1 MNCFTHPQAAIGICK
16 HCGRG
21 LCHDCVVEV
30 ELSLACK
37 SRCEAHVAALNEL
50 LDRGKTAYQKT
61 AGAYTKIATVMGL
74 TGLLFTVVGIMM
86 RKADFIALLVFTPL
100 GLVFLLCSVFFFHS
114 AKQYRSRD

>member
-61 AGAYTKIATVMGL
+61 AGAYTKTAVFMGL
-74 TGLLFTVVGIMM
+74 SGLLFTGVGVMTFKTSGI
-86 RKADFIALLVFTPL
+86 IALPL
-100 GLVFLLCSVFFFHS
+100 GLLFLLGSTFYFHS
-114 AKQYRSRD
+114 AKRYRSRD

>member
-1 MNCFTHPQAAIGICK
+1 MNCFTHPQAAVGICK

-50 LDRGKTAYQKT
+50 TQRANAAFAKT
-61 AGAYTKIATVMGL
+61 AGAYTKTAVFMGL
-74 TGLLFTVVGIMM
+74 SGLLFTGVGVMTFKTSGIIGV
-86 RKADFIALLVFTPL
+86 AL
-100 GLVFLLCSVFFFHS
+100 GLLFLLCSTFYFHS
-114 AKQYRSRD
+114 AKRYRSRD